1 MAGSG
6 NSTSRR
12 SFVKTMV
19 GSAAAATFAAPAIIR
34 AADPTDKPDTATS
47 TSSKEKLRLAFIG
60 TAGIGDAMIKTFA
73 PLGIAVP
80 CYCDVDSSHWG
91 EAKKR
96 WPDAKGYQDYRE
108 MIDKEGKN
116 FDAAVVG
123 IPDHHHYP
131 ATILCMKAGKATYT
145 QKPLTHTV
153 WEARQLGLAYKKYKV
168 ATQMGNQGHG
178 GEGWR
183 LVYEWVRSGA
193 LGTIKEVHSWT
204 NRPIWPQGIDR
215 PKGEDPVPSDLNWD
229 CWVGPAPM
237 RPFKKDTYHPFKWR
251 GWWDFGAG
259 ALGDMAAHTMDGM
272 FWALDAFDPVSAEPV
287 AMADMNGETFPKSG
301 VMKWHFAAKGD
312 RPAFDG
318 FWYEGG
324 LKPQRP
330 AELES
335 TRKLP
340 ETGNLFIGTK
350 ATIMVSG
357 DYGDS
362 PRIIPETKMKE
373 IGKPPKML
381 ERSPG
386 NYVEFVM
393 AAKGEKPLDYCKANF
408 SYAGPMVEC
417 MLLGNIAMRMG
428 RKLEW
433 DAANLKV
440 TNVPEANKF
449 VNKEYRDGWKFEI

>member
-1 MAGSG
+1 MSLSG

-12 SFVKTMV
+12 SFVKTLA
-19 GSAAAATFAAPAIIR
+19 GSAAAAAFAAPAILR
-34 AADPTDKPDTATS
+34 GADPAEKPDTATS
-47 TSSKEKLRLAFIG
+47 KDKLRLAFIG
-60 TAGIGDAMIKTFA
+60 TGGIGGMHIDEFSK
-73 PLGIAVP
+73 LGIVVP
-80 CYCDVDSSHWG
+80 CYCDVDSSHWT

-116 FDAAVVG
+116 FDAAVIG
-123 IPDHHHYP
+123 IPDHHHFP
-131 ATILCMKAGKATYT
+131 ATILAMKAGKATYT

-153 WEARQLGLAYKKYKV
+153 WESRQLALAFKKYKV

-178 GEGWR
+178 QEGWR
-183 LVYEWVRSGA
+183 IGVEYVKSGM
-193 LGTIKEVHSWT
+193 LGTIKEVHTWT
-204 NRPIWPQGIDR
+204 NRPIWPQGIER
-215 PKGEDPVPSDLNWD
+215 PKGEDPVPSTLNWD
-229 CWVGPAPM
+229 CWIGAAPM
-237 RPFKKDTYHPFKWR
+237 RPYKNDTYHPFKWR

-272 FWALDAFDPVSAEPV
+272 FWALDAFDPVSVEPV
-287 AMADMNGETFPKSG
+287 TMADMNGETFPKAG
-301 VMKWHFAAKGD
+301 VMKWHFAARGD

-318 FWYEGG
+318 YWYEGG

-330 AELES
+330 PELEPN
-335 TRKLP
+335 RKLP

-350 ATIMVSG
+350 ATMMVSG
-357 DYGDS
+357 DYGNS
-362 PRIIPETKMKE
+362 PRIIPESKQKE
-373 IGKPPKML
+373 LGKPPKML

-386 NYVEFVM
+386 NYVEWVS
-393 AAKGEKPLDYCKANF
+393 AAKGEKPLDYCKSNF
-408 SYAGPMVEC
+408 SYAGPMCEC
-417 MLLGNIAMRMG
+417 MILGNIAMRMG

-433 DAANLKV
+433 DGPNLTV